1 VPISSY
7 GGDERA
13 VGSILRA
20 ASSGGAQARSRGAG
34 AAFEAGVLVVERRN
48 PRPAGGYAR
57 RALVRVTELAATAS
71 E

>member
-13 VGSILRA
+13 VGGILRA